1 MTTETFLSS
10 DGLDTL
16 RALIGEQLL
25 AYGTDLELDDGIA
38 AFGAWVRTAQ
48 GWVGLEFVEEVVDFD
63 AGFTSVES
71 LLTVHPLTDVDPGG
85 DAHELTGRIETIHRI
100 QDRVTMIN
108 KRDDAVEWDWWRDS
122 GVRITL
128 DTGAELVLH
137 CGSTIEIEV
146 VMRTGPA
153 GTVEPAPL
161 ATRSYQEGEKR
172 RYTYERREVALD
184 A

>member
-1 MTTETFLSS
+1 MTTDTFLSPA
-10 DGLDTL
+10 GLDTL
-16 RALIGEQLL
+16 RSLIGERLL
-25 AYGTDLELDDGIA
+25 AYGSDLEIDEGVA
-38 AFGAWVRTAQ
+38 AFGAWVRTTQ
-48 GWVGLEFVEEVVDFD
+48 GWVSLEFVEESIDFD
-63 AGFTSVES
+63 AGFTSIES
-71 LLTVHPLTDVDPGG
+71 LLTVHPLTAIDPGG
-85 DAHELTGRIETIHRI
+85 DAHDLTGRIEAIHRI

-108 KRDDAVEWDWWRDS
+108 KHDDAVEWDWWRDS

-128 DTGAELVLH
+128 DTGEELVLH

-172 RYTYERREVALD
+172 RYTYQRREIVLD
-184 A
+184 